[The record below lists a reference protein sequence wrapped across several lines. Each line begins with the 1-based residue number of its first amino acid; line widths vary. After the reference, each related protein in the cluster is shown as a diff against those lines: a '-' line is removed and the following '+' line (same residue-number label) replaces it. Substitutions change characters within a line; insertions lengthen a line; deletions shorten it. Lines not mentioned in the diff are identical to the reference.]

1 MKKTTTFFSK
11 ISALLIVL
19 LTCGAITAET
29 NYGIKIAGTELTSAN
44 AGAINNTNFPKLGLA
59 EGGSI
64 TYDHSKKTFTL
75 TGVTANVTSGNF
87 MEITSSAEA
96 FDYTINL
103 IENNVITSHSE
114 HFILLY
120 RNLIVKGSGSLKGTS
135 INNCGIYVYKST
147 LTIKNTTIE
156 AIGRW
161 GITANGGSS
170 NEHLIIEKSNVTAT
184 GTSGS
189 ICDFQ
194 SITLT
199 DCDITQPEGAAVA
212 ANGTKG
218 YAVMLSGS
226 VVKTEVK
233 ISPITGLSTLAAEGI
248 NVWGEKGVISI
259 EIPGS
264 ASGHTAHI
272 YSVSGMLARTLS
284 LQGTE
289 GQVAVPAGIYI
300 VRIGTAIEKV
310 VVR

>member
-1 MKKTTTFFSK
+1 
-11 ISALLIVL
+11 
-19 LTCGAITAET
+19 
-29 NYGIKIAGTELTSAN
+29 
-44 AGAINNTNFPKLGLA
+44 
-59 EGGSI
+59 
-64 TYDHSKKTFTL
+64 
-75 TGVTANVTSGNF
+75 

-272 YSVSGMLARTLS
+272 YSVSGMLVRTLP
-284 LQGTE
+284 LQGTKE
-289 GQVAVPAGIYI
+289 YVTVPAGIYI
-300 VRIGTAIEKV
+300 VKIGNAIEKV